1 MRIRKNKDAKMKEF
15 KEKIIAIGNG
25 ALQGAMA
32 YGSMLQIKEGQLKEI
47 KKRVEGLNLALAEG
61 FEERYLKYLN
71 F

>member
-1 MRIRKNKDAKMKEF
+1 MEY
-15 KEKIIAIGNG
+15 IIKACGIIMVIF
-25 ALQGAMA
+25 ATTA
-32 YGSMLQIKEGQLKEI
+32 YGMVLCADLKKRLSELKEI